1 MKRLFFF
8 AIPLLLASCAAPKL
22 QVVTLRSNQI
32 PLRDNAFVL
41 ETDTMRLAYD
51 FYSPNGSVRFIIRN
65 KLARPLY
72 IDWGKSAFIQ
82 GTDRVPYWEDAVEF
96 NTRFRSTG
104 IDWTSWLSTNRGSM
118 QGTMRRDDRV
128 SFIPPGTEIR
138 QVKFVAKPGNHLRF
152 SPSLTP
158 ETESVRITTQ
168 VGREANAPLLR
179 YRFEEASSPLVFR
192 NYLTFSTDERFE
204 KEFYVDSQFYVTD
217 VEEVD
222 GRALFGMDYTP
233 AMLNGPIQNL
243 PNRFN
248 APNKFLLRV
257 REQQ

>member
-1 MKRLFFF
+1 MKRLFLC
-8 AIPLLLASCAAPKL
+8 AVPLLLAACAAPRL

-32 PLRDNAFVL
+32 PVKEKAFVL

-65 KLARPLY
+65 KLNRPLY

-104 IDWTSWLSTNRGSM
+104 IDWTSWLSTNRGSV
-118 QGTMRRDDRV
+118 QGTMRREDRI

-138 QVKFVAKPGNHLRF
+138 QVKFIAKPGDQLRF
-152 SPSLTP
+152 KPTLTP
-158 ETESVRITTQ
+158 ETESVRVRTQ
-168 VGREANAPLLR
+168 TGREIDSPLLR
-179 YRFEEASSPLVFR
+179 YRFEESSSPLVFR
-192 NYLTFSTDERFE
+192 NYLTFSTDERFTN
-204 KEFYVDSQFYVTD
+204 EFYVDSQFYVTE

-233 AMLNGPIQNL
+233 GMLSGTITLAPD
-243 PNRFN
+243 RFN